1 MTLGHRWWAGLL
13 LVGLLCGCYA
23 SGGATAYYTL
33 HSTREI
39 APPAKNQPSDRLIIG
54 LGPVALPEYLD
65 REAIVTRTGPN
76 RLAVHDR
83 HRWAGSLQS
92 EISRVLS
99 ADLSRL
105 AQVKQVVIFPWS
117 TLIEPDLRF
126 RVEIL
131 SFEGDLGKQVTL
143 KAAWSLTAG
152 QSRQSAVRRVTLH
165 QEAIKG
171 RGFEEMAA
179 AMTRALTVLGQEM
192 ADAVGKATAGN

>member
-1 MTLGHRWWAGLL
+1 MTLGHRWWTGLL
-13 LVGLLCGCYA
+13 LVGLVYGCYA
-23 SGGATAYYTL
+23 SGGVTAYYTL
-33 HSTREI
+33 HPTQEI
-39 APPAKNQPSDRLIIG
+39 APSAKDQPSDRLIIG

-65 REAIVTRTGPN
+65 REAIVTRMGPN
-76 RLAVHDR
+76 RLAVHDN
-83 HRWAGSLQS
+83 HRWAGSFQS
-92 EISRVLS
+92 EISRVLA

-117 TLIEPDLRF
+117 MQIEPDLRF

-131 SFEGDLGKQVTL
+131 SFEGDLDKQVTL

-152 QSRQSAVRRVTLH
+152 QARQSAVRRVSVH
-165 QEAIKG
+165 QEAING

-179 AMTRALTVLGQEM
+179 AMTRALTALSQEM